1 MEKTSRQPDKA
12 IAAGIEKAWSCLS
25 RQDLVQLASQLVDIS
40 SPTGEEG
47 PCASFLVD
55 YMRAMGLEAFYQ
67 EISEGRG
74 NAVGWLKGSGEG
86 PRLIFNGHLDTS
98 FTGRKEED
106 YAALGP
112 LQADSLPQAR
122 VDEERI
128 YGLGIYNMKGG
139 LTASVIA
146 LKAIKD
152 AGIPLKGD
160 ILVTA
165 VAGEVEKCPVEGAV
179 KSYRGP
185 LYIGASIGTEW
196 LLKHGIS
203 GDFVINGEPTDL
215 RVNWENG
222 GYIWFKVQTR
232 GKATYVIRKHYGVNA
247 ILEAVKVIEAVECWA
262 AKYTEAHASELA
274 RPQVMVG
281 AIESGWPYK
290 PSTCP
295 AICNLYVDVRMAPG
309 QEPGATIG
317 EFERVMDELTRRE
330 KGLVLEWEPYLL
342 ARGERTEPDNS
353 YVKSC
358 LAAYQKVMGKAHQ
371 NCLPEQA
378 SAWTDCNVFRRHGI
392 PAVSIGPG
400 SGSPPPAGEAG
411 LEMQFA
417 RGEHLRIEDMVLAA
431 RIHIAAA
438 LDICLRSKEELSLR

>member
-1 MEKTSRQPDKA
+1 MVKTSRRTDQA
-12 IAAGIEKAWSCLS
+12 IAENIEKAGSCLD
-25 RQDLVQLASQLVDIS
+25 RQELVQLASRLVDIS

-55 YMRAMGLEAFYQ
+55 YMKSMGLEAFYQ
-67 EISEGRG
+67 EIGEGRG
-74 NAVGWLKGSGEG
+74 NAVGRLKGSKEG
-86 PRLIFNGHLDTS
+86 PCLIFNGHLDTS
-98 FTGRKEED
+98 FTGREEED

-112 LQADSLPQAR
+112 LEAASLPKAR
-122 VDEERI
+122 VDKERI

-139 LTASVIA
+139 LATSVIA
-146 LKAIKD
+146 VKAIKD

-160 ILVTA
+160 ILITG
-165 VAGEVEKCPVEGAV
+165 VAGEVEKCPVQGAV

-185 LYIGASIGTEW
+185 LYMGASIGTEW
-196 LLKHGIS
+196 LLKHGIT

-222 GYIWFKVQTR
+222 GYVWFKVQTR
-232 GKATYVIRKHYGVNA
+232 GKATYVIRKPYGVNA
-247 ILEAVKVIEAVECWA
+247 ILEAVKVIEAVEGWA
-262 AKYTEAHASELA
+262 AEYTEAHASELA

-309 QEPGATIG
+309 QEPGATIL
-317 EFERVMDELTRRE
+317 EFARVMDKLTAKE
-330 KGLVLEWEPYLL
+330 KDLVLNWEPYLL
-342 ARGERTEPDNS
+342 ARGERTDPDNP
-353 YVKSC
+353 YVKRC
-358 LAAYQKVMGKAHQ
+358 LTAYEKVTGEAHQ

-378 SAWTDCNVFRRHGI
+378 SAWTDCNVFRGYGI

-400 SGSPPPAGEAG
+400 AGTPPAAKEAG

-417 RGEHLRIEDMVLAA
+417 RGEHQRIEDMMSAA

-438 LDICLRSKEELSLR
+438 LDICLRSKEELSGG